1 MLVVVSEMPE
11 HSARE
16 ALLWQL
22 IAKNRQRRRALH
34 TALRSVY
41 QRRQLLLR
49 VACLTVLLLA
59 NNNGAA
65 VLSRSCRRFQRNVG
79 WFTNLWSTYSEKRF
93 QETFRISRSTFLFI
107 LGRIRHL
114 IEKDTITEEPISPE
128 CRLAIYLYRLAR
140 GDYYFTIAEMAGIG
154 ERTVGYIVN
163 EVTSVIVECLW
174 EDSVTKHMPK
184 SEDEFKSKIL
194 DMEEAWQFP
203 CCWSAVDGCHIPIKC
218 PPGGL
223 ESCKEYH
230 NFKIFF
236 SVVLM
241 GMVDSKY
248 RFVWAS
254 CGYPGNSHDSVNF
267 QSTDLWNQIKNQ
279 DYLPKIGKK
288 VGSLL
293 VPPLILGDAA
303 FPLQPWLMKP
313 CTNANPTPQQRY
325 YNYRLSRA
333 RMVTEGAFGQLKGRW
348 RVLLRRCECSQENTK
363 KAALACVVLHNI
375 CLEKGD
381 TITREMDLAIDPKTG
396 NRRDRATIRRTS
408 SNESLRQD
416 T

>member
-1 MLVVVSEMPE
+1 MF
-11 HSARE
+11 
-16 ALLWQL
+16 LLGH
-22 IAKNRQRRRALH
+22 I
-34 TALRSVY
+34 
-41 QRRQLLLR
+41 
-49 VACLTVLLLA
+49 
-59 NNNGAA
+59 
-65 VLSRSCRRFQRNVG
+65 RN
-79 WFTNLWSTYSEKRF
+79 
-93 QETFRISRSTFLFI
+93 
-107 LGRIRHL
+107 L
-114 IEKDTITEEPISPE
+114 IEKNTITEEPISLE
-128 CRLAIYLYRLAR
+128 GRLAICLYRLAR

-163 EVTSVIVECLW
+163 EVTTAIVECLW
-174 EDSVTKHMPK
+174 EDTVKKHMPK
-184 SEDEFKSKIL
+184 SEDEFRSKIL

-218 PPGGL
+218 HPGEL

-230 NFKIFF
+230 NFKNFF

-254 CGYPGNSHDSVNF
+254 CGYPGNSHDSVIF

-313 CTNANPTPQQRY
+313 CTNTNPTLQQRY
-325 YNYRLSRA
+325 CNYWLSRA
-333 RMVTEGAFGQLKGRW
+333 RMVMEGN
-348 RVLLRRCECSQENTK
+348 LREGGGF
-363 KAALACVVLHNI
+363 
-375 CLEKGD
+375 CLENASAARRIRRRQPLLVLFYITFDLKKGYD
-381 TITREMDLAIDPKTG
+381 YEGNGFG
-396 NRRDRATIRRTS
+396 NRPQNRK
-408 SNESLRQD
+408 
-416 T
+416 